1 MKGNTRQL
9 PYMVPSSL
17 YIRHIIGIGSML
29 TDRHSFIRQRHSHS
43 RLLVTRKL
51 FETLMSEFH
60 VLPRFKEF
68 VLLFGAKYGENELE
82 PPQLRFRRLQPR
94 ATGPEIDQYSP
105 GFGTMPYCTLLA
117 TADEVQTLPMASG
130 TWKRTAETRGG
141 HGQSGKLQF
150 TTSTE

>member
-1 MKGNTRQL
+1 M
-9 PYMVPSSL
+9 
-17 YIRHIIGIGSML
+17 
-29 TDRHSFIRQRHSHS
+29 HSFIRQRHSHS

-82 PPQLRFRRLQPR
+82 PPQLRFRRLPPG
-94 ATGPEIDQYSP
+94 ATGPQIDQYSP
-105 GFGTMPYCTLLA
+105 GFGIVPFCTLLV
-117 TADEVQTLPMASG
+117 TADEVQTLPTASG
-130 TWKRTAETRGG
+130 TWKRMAETKSD

-150 TTSTE
+150 ITSTEWIVVPQPGS